1 MPGKSKQE
9 WQETTL
15 ASSLKRF
22 PERQERFET
31 TSGIWIDRVYTPE
44 DLEGFDYGAALGY
57 PGEYPFTRGIQPTMY
72 RARVWTMRQYAGY
85 GTAEESNRRYRY
97 LLEQGQTGLSVA
109 FDLPTQMGYDSDH
122 PLGRGEVGRLGVAI
136 DTLEDMEVLF
146 RDIPLDRIS
155 TSMTINATA
164 PILLAM
170 YIAVAKKQGVDPACL
185 DGTTQNDILKEY
197 VSRGTYIFPP
207 RPSMRLTADIFAY
220 CSQHLP
226 RWNTI
231 SIGGY
236 HIREAG
242 ATAVQEIAFALANG
256 IAYVEAAVN
265 AGLEVDQFAG
275 RISWIFQT
283 NNHFFEEIAKLRA
296 LRRMWA
302 KIMKERFGANDPR
315 SWMLR
320 THIQTGGSTLTAQQ
334 PMNNIVRATY
344 QALAAVLGGVQ
355 SMAVSCYDEA
365 VCLPTEESVQMAL
378 RIQQIL
384 AFESGVADVADP
396 LGGSY
401 FIESL
406 TDALEREANKYIAKI
421 DSLGGAVAAIEQGFQ
436 QREIQES
443 AYQYQKEVEE
453 GKRIVVGVNKF
464 VSPYPKVEKLLRVNV
479 EQEKRQVERL
489 LKVKKGRD
497 NSRVSHS
504 LKRLEQVARDGGNT
518 MPAFIECVEAYATLG
533 EMCDV
538 LRQVFGAQKEY
549 LVF

>member
-1 MPGKSKQE
+1 
-9 WQETTL
+9 
-15 ASSLKRF
+15 
-22 PERQERFET
+22 
-31 TSGIWIDRVYTPE
+31 
-44 DLEGFDYGAALGY
+44 
-57 PGEYPFTRGIQPTMY
+57 
-72 RARVWTMRQYAGY
+72 MRQYAGY

-97 LLEQGQTGLSVA
+97 LLEPGQNGLSVA
-109 FDLPTQMGYDSDH
+109 FDLPTQTGYDSDH
-122 PLGRGEVGRLGVAI
+122 PLARGEVGRLGVAI
-136 DTLEDMEVLF
+136 DTLEDMEILF
-146 RDIPLDRIS
+146 TDIPLDKIS

-170 YIAVAKKQGVDPACL
+170 YIAVARRRGIELADIA
-185 DGTTQNDILKEY
+185 GTTQNDVLKEY
-197 VSRGTYIFPP
+197 IARGTYIFPP

-242 ATAVQEIAFALANG
+242 STAVQEIAFALANG
-256 IAYVEAAVN
+256 IAYVETAVD
-265 AGLEVDQFAG
+265 AGLAVDDFAG

-283 NNHFFEEIAKLRA
+283 NNNLFEEIAKLRA

-302 KIMKERFGANDPR
+302 RIMQERFKAKDPR
-315 SWMLR
+315 SWMFR

-365 VCLPTEESVQMAL
+365 ICLPTEESVQMAL

-384 AFESGVADVADP
+384 AFETGVADVVDAV
-396 LGGSY
+396 GGSH

-406 TDALEREANKYIAKI
+406 TDTLEKEADRYIAKI
-421 DSLGGAVAAIEQGFQ
+421 DSLGGAVTAIEQGFQ

-443 AYQYQKEVEE
+443 SYRYQKEVEE
-453 GKRIVVGVNKF
+453 GSRTVVGVNKF
-464 VSPYPKVEKLLRVNV
+464 VSPYPKVEKVLRVDM
-479 EQEKRQVERL
+479 EQERKQVERL
-489 LKVKKGRD
+489 AGIKDKRD
-497 NSRVSHS
+497 SSKLTQA
-504 LKRLEQVARDGGNT
+504 LKRLEEVALGKENT

-538 LRQVFGAQKEY
+538 LRRVFGSQKEY